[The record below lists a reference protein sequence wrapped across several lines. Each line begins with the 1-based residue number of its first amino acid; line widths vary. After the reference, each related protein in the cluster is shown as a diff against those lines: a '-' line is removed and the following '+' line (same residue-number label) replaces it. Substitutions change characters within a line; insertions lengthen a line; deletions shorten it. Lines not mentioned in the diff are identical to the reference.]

1 MVGRLSIVRINSDF
15 DLFGDY
21 LFSSFS
27 EKDGMVVGCRLS
39 FFEKG
44 S

>member
-1 MVGRLSIVRINSDF
+1 MVGRLSMVRINSDF

-27 EKDGMVVGCRLS
+27 EKDGMVVDCRLS
-39 FFEKG
+39 FLEKG
-44 S
+44 L

>member
-1 MVGRLSIVRINSDF
+1 MVGRLSVVRINSDL

-27 EKDGMVVGCRLS
+27 EKDGMVVDCRLS
-39 FFEKG
+39 FLEKG
-44 S
+44 L

>member
-1 MVGRLSIVRINSDF
+1 MVGRLSVVRINSDLN
-15 DLFGDY
+15 LFGDY
-21 LFSSFS
+21 LFSSFN